1 MGLSSSLTCL
11 GNVPTSRIAGWDEF
25 LRGLAPPD
33 LPQAFAWV
41 RGLSSGLPRAGPLL
55 APSWLCIPRG
65 SRMGLMHC
73 CTRRIRSHGFGFHP
87 RIGFRRI
94 SWRRLS
100 ARSRGFAQPWVG
112 EAGISWDLSLPS
124 CGPGAFLPFG
134 MSPSHPYFS
143 PWFYQAA
150 VGIPPG
156 TSSFDAAPLPLF
168 AMAFC
173 AKVTWGSDVSGSIPR
188 IGFSASFSRL
198 RDSDVSS
205 SCWLALSVSFASSGS
220 PVEAR
225 FLPGVALRCFASH
238 TAMGHSQQIHLS
250 PVHGEGCVFLRGVPT
265 KIGRPCSRI
274 SLFQGFPQPA
284 FF

>member
-1 MGLSSSLTCL
+1 MVSGFT
-11 GNVPTSRIAGWDEF
+11 
-25 LRGLAPPD
+25 RGLAS
-33 LPQAFAWV
+33 AA
-41 RGLSSGLPRAGPLL
+41 
-55 APSWLCIPRG
+55 
-65 SRMGLMHC
+65 
-73 CTRRIRSHGFGFHP
+73 SHGDVYRPDPEGLLNL
-87 RIGFRRI
+87 G
-94 SWRRLS
+94 S
-100 ARSRGFAQPWVG
+100 AKQEFL
-112 EAGISWDLSLPS
+112 GIYRCLPA
-124 CGPGAFLPFG
+124 GPGAFLPFG
-134 MSPSHPYFS
+134 MSPSHPDLIS
-143 PWFYQAA
+143 RFYRAA

-284 FF
+284 FP